1 MAVEQ
6 AMDSSLAT
14 VILWGEDLLQLYN
27 DAAIKVIGAGH
38 PAAFG
43 ASADMLSGTDGYE
56 LAHLARSVLATGLPG
71 RFESSGPDGGGNTWC
86 AGALKT
92 EYGEVAGVI
101 FTIIARPLP
110 RSEDG
115 NGAVPE
121 AGFRAFADN
130 SDDALWVIDA
140 DSRTLRYLS
149 PAYERIWGESRTVVL
164 HDIERWAQ
172 LVHPDDL
179 AAAREG
185 VPRLLQGETSQQ
197 QYRIVRPDTG
207 AIRWIQDRGFPIRDG
222 EGAVVQLA
230 GIASDITEQVE
241 AQQLLRSSERRHR
254 SLLQGIPQLVWR
266 SGDGGDWTWSSL
278 QWQAFTGQ
286 SLEQSLGLGWI
297 DAVHPADRPRVMAA
311 WAEAP
316 AKGALDVDARL
327 LHAPSGLYR
336 WFQTRAQPVRD
347 DVSGDIL
354 EWLGTCTDID
364 DLRTA
369 QERQRLLLG
378 ELQHRV
384 RNILAVIR
392 SIARR
397 TADGSKSV
405 ADFAAHLEGRINAL
419 ARAQAVVTRDPLAG
433 VKLETLVAEELAAF
447 GARESE
453 AGARGAALRIEGPDV
468 RLLPKAAEMFALA
481 VHELATNAVK
491 HGVLAPAARDG
502 RLLITWRI
510 GDPKTPQLVFM
521 WRETLSLTRRR
532 GLKKRGFG
540 REFIEQTLRYE
551 LDAASTLTMDDAG
564 LQCEIR
570 VPLTDRVWIGPA
582 R

>member
-14 VILWGEDLLQLYN
+14 VIWWGEDLLQFYN
-27 DAAIKVIGAGH
+27 DAAIEVMGAGH

-43 ASADMLSGTDGYE
+43 APAGVVANADGRE
-56 LAHLARSVLATGLPG
+56 LERLARSVLATGLPG
-71 RFESSGPDGGGNTWC
+71 RARPSGPEAGGETWC
-86 AGALKT
+86 ASALRADEGA
-92 EYGEVAGVI
+92 VAGVM
-101 FTIIARPLP
+101 FTIVARPEL
-110 RSEDG
+110 RSRDDI
-115 NGAVPE
+115 GAVPE

-130 SDDALWVIDA
+130 SDDALWIIDA

-149 PAYERIWGESRTVVL
+149 PAYEQIWGESRSVVMGDL
-164 HDIERWAQ
+164 GRWAE

-185 VPRLLQGETSQQ
+185 VPRLLRGEASQQ

-207 AIRWIQDRGFPIRDG
+207 AIRWIQDRGFPIRGGDG
-222 EGAVVQLA
+222 AIVQLA

-241 AQQLLRSSERRHR
+241 AQQRLRHSERRHR

-286 SLEQSLGLGWI
+286 SLEQSLGPGWL
-297 DAVHPADRPRVMAA
+297 DAVHPEDRPRVIAA

-316 AKGALDVDARL
+316 ARGALDVDVRL
-327 LHAPSGLYR
+327 LHAPSGLHR

-369 QERQRLLLG
+369 QERQRVLLG

-433 VKLETLVAEELAAF
+433 VRLDTLVAEELAAC
-447 GARESE
+447 GARESD
-453 AGARGAALRIEGPDV
+453 GDGPGAALKIEGPDL
-468 RLLPKAAEMFALA
+468 RLRPKAAEMFALA

-491 HGVLAPAARDG
+491 HGALGPAAREG
-502 RLLITWRI
+502 RLLIAWRVS
-510 GDPKTPQLVFM
+510 DAPTPELVFG
-521 WRETLSLTRRR
+521 WRETQSQPRRR
-532 GLKKRGFG
+532 GSSKRGFG

-551 LDAASTLTMDDAG
+551 LDATSALSMDGAG
-564 LQCEIR
+564 LRCEIR
-570 VPLTDRVWIGPA
+570 IPLTDRVWMGPTH
-582 R
+582 